1 MRGFLMVQEWDLQA
15 NFMKIKK
22 KNKKLILLS
31 WLWAQQRIIFIS
43 QFAGNTKKKWVSERI
58 SLIECVFKVE
68 SAIFIIL
75 TSSFFENNLN
85 CMFEWT
91 FFVILV
97 EKSDDIYLKVA
108 KKIINHEKF
117 LYKLLKCQLHK
128 NYQKKKLNKRKI
140 IRLLFLTSRIYLH
153 RNITIMR
160 YYSMSIFYIFHFSH
174 SQSKS
179 LKLTVICAV
188 DCCY

>member
-1 MRGFLMVQEWDLQA
+1 MVQEWDLQA

-108 KKIINHEKF
+108 KMIKKIINHEKF

-128 NYQKKKLNKRKI
+128 NYQKKKLNKRKNNSFTVCY
-140 IRLLFLTSRIYLH
+140 LPNLH

>member
-1 MRGFLMVQEWDLQA
+1 MRFAGEFYE
-15 NFMKIKK
+15 
-22 KNKKLILLS
+22 NKKEKQKINFTFVIMS
-31 WLWAQQRIIFIS
+31 ATTYNFHFTICGQH
-43 QFAGNTKKKWVSERI
+43 KKEVSERI

-85 CMFEWT
+85 CMFGWT

-97 EKSDDIYLKVA
+97 EKSVEIYLKVA
-108 KKIINHEKF
+108 KVIKKIINHEKF

-128 NYQKKKLNKRKI
+128 NYQKKNSTKEKI
-140 IRLLFLTSRIYLH
+140 IRLLFVTSRIYLH